1 MKVNREGGKC
11 MGQQDLYQSDFYED
25 KSRFADVFNG
35 ALFGGKEIMK
45 PGELEEE
52 DSVMV
57 SIRKKH
63 NLKKVICDKIRRW
76 KGRYVSIMV
85 LENQSYVDYRMVL
98 RVMESEVIGYDKQR
112 TAKYQEQQRENVK
125 FNSDEYLSGM
135 KKGQKYIPIIIL
147 VLYVGKN
154 KLWDGAK
161 SLYEMLELDEE
172 IKPFVNDFKLN
183 LFDYH
188 NYKDF
193 SMFKTENRLLFEMLA
208 NAKDKKKMLNILKKL
223 THAEEVDEVSAKAIL
238 GILNVRINLT
248 KIVKKDKNGKE
259 VYDMCK
265 AFEDYKEEGRQI
277 GLKQGRREGKKE
289 GKKEGELMA
298 LKTVIKNLMK
308 KQKMSFEEAVELLG
322 ISKSKQEGLKTL
334 I

>member
-1 MKVNREGGKC
+1 
-11 MGQQDLYQSDFYED
+11 MGQMDLYQSDFYED

-35 ALFGGKEIMK
+35 VIFGGKEIMK
-45 PGELEEE
+45 PEELENE

-57 SIRKKH
+57 GVKRKG

-112 TAKYQEQQRENVK
+112 KEKYLEQRRGNVK
-125 FNSDEYLSGM
+125 FNSDEYLSRM
-135 KKGQKYIPIIIL
+135 KKEQKYIPIITL
-147 VLYVGKN
+147 VLYMGKN
-154 KLWDGAK
+154 KLWDGSR

-172 IKPFVNDFKLN
+172 VKPFVNDYKIN

-188 NYKDF
+188 DYKDF

-208 NAKDKKKMLNILKKL
+208 NAKDKKKMLSVLKRHSHSGK
-223 THAEEVDEVSAKAIL
+223 VDAVSAQAIL
-238 GILNVRINLT
+238 GILNVRIDLA
-248 KIVKKDKNGKE
+248 KILKKDENGRE
-259 VYDMCK
+259 VYDMCQ
-265 AFEDYKEEGRQI
+265 AFEDY
-277 GLKQGRREGKKE
+277 
-289 GKKEGELMA
+289 KKEGELMA
-298 LKTVIKNLMK
+298 LKKVVKNLMK
-308 KQKMSFEEAVELLG
+308 NQKISFEEAVKILG
-322 ISKSKQEGLKTL
+322 ISPSNQKQLQKL